1 VGTTT
6 EIYDYMRLLFARI
19 GHTFSPI
26 SGKEV
31 RKHTTEDVIQTMLSY
46 GKGTKFAVLCPLK
59 VPEGRSLREQ
69 LEMLKAVGGAEYA
82 GVSIEDL
89 LGSSYRESEKKLG
102 KLHFSRVRPS
112 ENVCRTIEK
121 AVQEG
126 TTRPEE
132 ILDALTVMNTYTRI
146 GDNGIVEHGSLRT
159 ARMFRKD
166 LVLTA
171 DLLTEPL
178 TEEEHTLLK
187 DAVMALQH
195 IGTMKS
201 KGKGL
206 VACTLKR
213 TGGEDHA

>member
-1 VGTTT
+1 MDT
-6 EIYDYMRLLFARI
+6 YRI
-19 GHTFSPI
+19 TI
-26 SGKEV
+26 
-31 RKHTTEDVIQTMLSY
+31 RTLTDTMLGSGESVPGIIDNDIKYDRY
-46 GKGTKFAVLCPLK
+46 GIPYMNAKTLKGH
-59 VPEGRSLREQ
+59 LREQ
-69 LEMLKAVGGAEYA
+69 MEMLKAVGGAEYA

-89 LGSSYRESEKKLG
+89 LGSSDRESEKKLG